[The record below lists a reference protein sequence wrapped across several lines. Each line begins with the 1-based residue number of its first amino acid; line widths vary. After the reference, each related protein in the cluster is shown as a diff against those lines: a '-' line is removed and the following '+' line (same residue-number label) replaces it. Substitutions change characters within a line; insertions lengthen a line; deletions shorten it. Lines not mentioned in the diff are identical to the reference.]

1 MPRDGSAT
9 RERILTAA
17 MTRFVEQGYDKTS
30 LREIADDVGV
40 TKAALYY
47 HFRTK
52 EDIVRS
58 AMAGILDQVHAFGAW
73 AAARPRTPK
82 GDEEL
87 VDRLIAF
94 ADGEAGQAMRFVQ
107 ANPTAMAAAQ
117 HDATVAQ
124 LIDVVSAIT
133 GEGASAEA
141 GLRAVL
147 TYAAVMI
154 TLVGDGE
161 SPLPFPGDPAERRAA
176 ARKVALELVAG
187 IRRG

>member
-1 MPRDGSAT
+1 MPRDGSGT

-52 EDIVRS
+52 EDIVS
-58 AMAGILDQVHAFGAW
+58 NAMAGVLDRVRELRAW
-73 AAARPRTPK
+73 AATRPLTPE
-82 GDEEL
+82 GDAEL
-87 VDRLIAF
+87 VDRLLEF
-94 ADGEAGQAMRFVQ
+94 TEGEVGQAMRFIQ
-107 ANPTAMAAAQ
+107 ANPTAVAAAQ

-124 LIDVVSAIT
+124 FVDVVGAIT
-133 GEGASAEA
+133 GEGASTEA

-147 TYAAVMI
+147 AYVAVMM
-154 TLVGDGE
+154 TLMGGGQGPV
-161 SPLPFPGDPAERRAA
+161 SLPGTHAERRAA
-176 ARKVALELVAG
+176 SRRLALELLAG